1 MANFGEKET
10 FNMSEVSLTLEDPK
24 YNGKNI
30 TNRVLIR
37 TVKAGFR
44 PEEEDKHQDNN
55 QGNKYEQKLKGTY
68 YLPCYIWA
76 KFRNLNSIEHKDLQ
90 AEINVTLEIVINM
103 KNVPVIV
110 KDKILE
116 KLILRF
122 NRDDAINL
130 GDQEMLEITRKWI

>member
-44 PEEEDKHQDNN
+44 PEEEDKH
-55 QGNKYEQKLKGTY
+55 
-68 YLPCYIWA
+68 
-76 KFRNLNSIEHKDLQ
+76 
-90 AEINVTLEIVINM
+90 
-103 KNVPVIV
+103 
-110 KDKILE
+110 
-116 KLILRF
+116 
-122 NRDDAINL
+122 
-130 GDQEMLEITRKWI
+130 

>member
-1 MANFGEKET
+1 M
-10 FNMSEVSLTLEDPK
+10 
-24 YNGKNI
+24 
-30 TNRVLIR
+30 
-37 TVKAGFR
+37 
-44 PEEEDKHQDNN
+44 
-55 QGNKYEQKLKGTY
+55 
-68 YLPCYIWA
+68 PCYIWA
-76 KFRNLNSIEHKDLQ
+76 RFRNLNSIEHKDLQ

-130 GDQEMLEITRKWI
+130 GD